1 LSTLIWRIDQLKR
14 AATAFCGDG
23 SRLYGGRWN
32 SVGNRVVYGASSL
45 SLAAWEVFVHLSIQE
60 EAKRIQY
67 IAIQAE
73 ISDTVLSETI
83 NIDQL
88 PQNWQSDPAPHPLQE
103 IGDQWLTEAKTAVLV
118 VPSSIIPLE
127 NNYLLNP
134 THPSFKDIHV
144 RVFEPFVFD
153 ERAWKT
159 ENNSR

>member
-1 LSTLIWRIDQLKR
+1 MSIIIWRIDQLKR

-32 SVGNRVVYGASSL
+32 SVGNRAVYAASSL
-45 SLAAWEVFVHLSIQE
+45 SLAAWEVFVHLGIQE
-60 EAKRIQY
+60 EAKRIQF

-73 ISDTVLSETI
+73 IPDAVLSETI

-88 PQNWQSDPAPHPLQE
+88 PQDWQSDPAPPPLKE

-144 RVFEPFVFD
+144 RVFEPFAFD

-159 ENNSR
+159 ENNSH

>member
-32 SVGNRVVYGASSL
+32 SVGNRVVYAANSL
-45 SLAAWEVFVHLSIQE
+45 SLAAWEVFVHLGIQE
-60 EAKRIQY
+60 EAKRIQF

-73 ISDTVLSETI
+73 IPDTVLSETI
-83 NIDQL
+83 SIDQL
-88 PQNWQSDPAPHPLQE
+88 PQDWQSDPAPYTLKE
-103 IGDQWLTEAKTAVLV
+103 IGDQWLTEAKTAVLI

-134 THPSFKDIHV
+134 THPSFKDIHA
-144 RVFEPFVFD
+144 RAFEPFVFD

-159 ENNSR
+159 ENNSP